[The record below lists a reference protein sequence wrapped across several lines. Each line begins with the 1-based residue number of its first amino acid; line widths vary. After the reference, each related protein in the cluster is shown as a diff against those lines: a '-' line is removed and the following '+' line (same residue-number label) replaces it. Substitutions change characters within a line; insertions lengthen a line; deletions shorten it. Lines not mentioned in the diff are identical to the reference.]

1 MNWGVKRLRN
11 FKKNAELSKLD
22 SQGIDPKFLY
32 FHNRNDSLNHF
43 KFFEIIARRKM
54 LGRFQTPEFNLYLT
68 SLQMTFLPMTHG
80 IKFMPIQL
88 IEIKYLILY

>member
-1 MNWGVKRLRN
+1 
-11 FKKNAELSKLD
+11 
-22 SQGIDPKFLY
+22 
-32 FHNRNDSLNHF
+32 
-43 KFFEIIARRKM
+43 M